1 VYFLLILSLKSIL
14 SSVIGS
20 SFYNWFKDSN
30 VGIWF
35 QLKVDRFM
43 DHFAEKH
50 DLELARTES
59 KFRKDYPLIAERL
72 DYLES
77 IAHPKCGLDGFDDYQ
92 PLIDRIEALEKRR
105 KKQK

>member
-1 VYFLLILSLKSIL
+1 VSWLLLLAVKSIL

-35 QLKVDRFM
+35 QINVDRFM

-59 KFRKDYPLIAERL
+59 KFKKDYPLIAERL
-72 DYLES
+72 EYLES
-77 IAHPKCGLDGFDDYQ
+77 IAHPKCGIEEFDGYKSIDDR
-92 PLIDRIEALEKRR
+92 LNRLEK
-105 KKQK
+105 KKTKK

>member
-1 VYFLLILSLKSIL
+1 MYFLLILSLKSIL

-20 SFYNWFKDSN
+20 SFYNWFKD
-30 VGIWF
+30 
-35 QLKVDRFM
+35 KVDHFM

>member
-1 VYFLLILSLKSIL
+1 MYCLLILSVKSIL

-20 SFYNWFKDSN
+20 SFYNWFKDTK

-35 QLKVDRFM
+35 QSQVNRFM

-50 DLELARTES
+50 DIELARTES
-59 KFRKDYPLIAERL
+59 KFKKDYPLIAERL
-72 DYLES
+72 EYLES
-77 IAHPKCGLDGFDDYQ
+77 IAHPKCGIEEFDGYQ
-92 PLIDRIEALEKRR
+92 DLIDRIEARD

>member
-1 VYFLLILSLKSIL
+1 
-14 SSVIGS
+14 
-20 SFYNWFKDSN
+20 
-30 VGIWF
+30 
-35 QLKVDRFM
+35 M

-92 PLIDRIEALEKRR
+92 PLIDRIEALEKSCPCPHN
-105 KKQK
+105 QQIGLSYFPTDS

>member
-1 VYFLLILSLKSIL
+1 MSWLLLLAVKSIL

-35 QLKVDRFM
+35 QINVDRFM

-59 KFRKDYPLIAERL
+59 KFKKDYPLIAERL
-72 DYLES
+72 EYLES
-77 IAHPKCGLDGFDDYQ
+77 IAHPKCGIEEFDGYKSIDDR
-92 PLIDRIEALEKRR
+92 LNRLEK
-105 KKQK
+105 KKTKK

>member
-1 VYFLLILSLKSIL
+1 MYFLLILSLKSIL

-35 QLKVDRFM
+35 QVQVDRFM

-50 DLELARTES
+50 DIELARTES
-59 KFRKDYPLIAERL
+59 KFKKDYPLIAERL
-72 DYLES
+72 EYLES
-77 IAHPKCGLDGFDDYQ
+77 IAHPKCGIEEFDGYQ
-92 PLIDRIEALEKRR
+92 NLIDMIESRNNKKR
-105 KKQK
+105 K